1 MRRLWLN
8 AGVSAAALW
17 LGVVAFQRGQR
28 ILGICFL
35 AIAVLRAV
43 ATLAGRRRSKPQPS
57 IRLNIED
64 STDGKR

>member
-8 AGVSAAALW
+8 VCVSAAALW
-17 LGVVAFQRGQR
+17 LGVVALLRGER
-28 ILGICFL
+28 ALGICFL

-43 ATLAGRRRSKPQPS
+43 ATLATRRRSKPQPS

-64 STDGKR
+64 SSEGKR

>member
-8 AGVSAAALW
+8 VGVSAAALW
-17 LGVVAFQRGQR
+17 LSVVAFLRGQR

-43 ATLAGRRRSKPQPS
+43 ATLAGRKRTKPQPS

-64 STDGKR
+64 SEEHKR